1 MVYWISNPDATA
13 GAKLYTG
20 AKLQKATRSIRLM
33 NTNPSESGRFAQRA
47 LSHAQVLAKTGRGSA
62 TVAEK
67 QAAEYV
73 QAQLKSLGLDNAH
86 VQPFL
91 GLRSIWLFFALAF
104 GMALVGHAAFWFLRH
119 PLGNVPALIVS
130 LVAFGMSGYL
140 LWCKFT
146 FRDFPLRTTLPHAPS
161 QNVLAVIPPAG
172 EVSRRLV
179 LVGHLDSHRAVF
191 WFATN
196 FLVTLF
202 ALSGVVCIYGVFLAI
217 PLYALFVLTH
227 WQIFAWLGLAL
238 AFFHFL
244 GWFTGVTADL
254 GQYSPGAND
263 NASAVGT
270 VLALAERLKMQPLQN
285 TEIWLAFTGCEETG
299 CDGMLTL
306 LKEHGSTLKDALF
319 VDFELVGIGD
329 SLSYVHEEGNLHRR
343 IIPPAIEALV
353 NEVGKPYGVH
363 PAITPLI
370 GASTEGG
377 TLWELGFKAVC
388 FSAHHQGSPILPEW
402 HRLTDTP
409 DRLQINT
416 LERVQSLAWDLLHRF
431 DQ

>member
-1 MVYWISNPDATA
+1 MS
-13 GAKLYTG
+13 
-20 AKLQKATRSIRLM
+20 
-33 NTNPSESGRFAQRA
+33 TNPTDSARFALRA
-47 LSHAQVLAKTGRGSA
+47 LSHAQVIAKNGRGSA
-62 TVAEK
+62 TIAEK
-67 QAAEYV
+67 QAAEYT
-73 QAQLKSLGLDNAH
+73 QAQLKSLGLEDVH
-86 VQPFL
+86 MQPFL

-104 GMALVGHAAFWFLRH
+104 GLALVGHAAYWFLRH
-119 PLGNVPALIVS
+119 PLGNVPALLIS
-130 LVAFGMSGYL
+130 LAAFGLSGYL
-140 LWCKFT
+140 LWRKFT

-161 QNVLAVIPPAG
+161 QNVIAVIPPVG
-172 EVSRRLV
+172 EVHRRLV

-202 ALSGVVCIYGVFLAI
+202 AISGVVCIYGVYLAI
-217 PLYALFVLTH
+217 PLYALAVLMH
-227 WQIFAWLGLAL
+227 WQILAWLGLVL

-244 GWFTGVTADL
+244 GWFSGVTADL

-270 VLALAERLKMQPLQN
+270 VLALAERLKAQPLHT
-285 TEIWLAFTGCEETG
+285 TEVWLAFTGCEETG
-299 CDGMLTL
+299 CDGMLAL
-306 LKEHGSTLKDALF
+306 LKEYGGMLKDALF

-329 SLSYVHEEGNLHRR
+329 GLSYVREEGNLHRR
-343 IIPPAIEALV
+343 SIPTDVEALV
-353 NEVGKPYGVH
+353 NEVGKPYGLH

-409 DRLQINT
+409 DRLQVNT
-416 LERVQSLAWDLLHRF
+416 LERVHALAWDLLQRF
-431 DQ
+431 NQ

>member
-1 MVYWISNPDATA
+1 M
-13 GAKLYTG
+13 
-20 AKLQKATRSIRLM
+20 SINL
-33 NTNPSESGRFAQRA
+33 TDSAHFAERA
-47 LSHAQVLAKTGRGSA
+47 LSHAQVLARSGRGSA
-62 TVAEK
+62 TAAEK
-67 QAAEYV
+67 QAAEYT
-73 QAQLKSLGLDNAH
+73 QAQLKSLGLEDVH
-86 VQPFL
+86 MQPFL

-104 GMALVGHAAFWFLRH
+104 GMALVGHAAFWFLRQ
-119 PLGNVPALIVS
+119 PLGYVPALIIS
-130 LVAFGMSGYL
+130 LIALGLSGTM

-146 FRDFPLRTTLPHAPS
+146 FRDYPLRTTLPHAPS
-161 QNVLAVIPPAG
+161 QNVIAVIPPVG
-172 EVSRRLV
+172 EVRRRLV

-202 ALSGVVCIYGVFLAI
+202 VISGVVCIYGVFLAI
-217 PLYALFVLTH
+217 PLYALFVLTQ
-227 WQIFAWLGLAL
+227 WQIFAWLGLVL
-238 AFFHFL
+238 AIFHFL
-244 GWFTGVTADL
+244 GWFSGVTADL

-270 VLALAERLKMQPLQN
+270 VLALAERLIMQPLQN

-299 CDGMLTL
+299 CDGMLAL
-306 LKEHGSTLKDALF
+306 LKGHGSMLKDALF

-329 SLSYVHEEGNLHRR
+329 RISYVHEEGNLHRR
-343 IIPPAIEALV
+343 VIPTKVETLI
-353 NEVGKPYGVH
+353 NEVGKPYGLH
-363 PAITPLI
+363 PATTPLI

-377 TLWELGFKAVC
+377 TLWELGYKAVC

-409 DRLQINT
+409 DHLQMNT
-416 LERVQSLAWDLLHRF
+416 LERVHSLAWDLLQRF

>member
-1 MVYWISNPDATA
+1 MRVVYWRSNPDTTRHA
-13 GAKLYTG
+13 GSNLREVA
-20 AKLQKATRSIRLM
+20 RIIHIV
-33 NTNPSESGRFAQRA
+33 NTHPTESGRFAQRA
-47 LSHAQVLAKTGRGSA
+47 LSHVQVLAKSGRGSA
-62 TVAEK
+62 TAGEK
-67 QAAEYV
+67 QAAEYT
-73 QAQLKSLGLDNAH
+73 QAQLKSLGLEDVH
-86 VQPFL
+86 MQPFL
-91 GLRSIWLFFALAF
+91 GLRSIWLFFALSF

-119 PLGNVPALIVS
+119 PLGNLTALIIS
-130 LVAFGMSGYL
+130 LAGFGLSAYL

-161 QNVLAVIPPAG
+161 QNVFAVIPPEG

-196 FLVTLF
+196 FLVTIF
-202 ALSGVVCIYGVFLAI
+202 AVSGVVCIYGVFLAI
-217 PLYALFVLTH
+217 PLYALFVVTH
-227 WQIFAWLGLAL
+227 WQIFAWLGLVL
-238 AFFHFL
+238 AFLHFL

-270 VLALAERLKMQPLQN
+270 VLALAERLHMQPLQN

-306 LKEHGSTLKDALF
+306 LKEHGGMLKDALF

-329 SLSYVHEEGNLHRR
+329 CLSYVHEEGNLHRR
-343 IIPPAIEALV
+343 TIPPAVEALV
-353 NEVGKPYGVH
+353 NEVGKPYGLH
-363 PAITPLI
+363 AATAPLT

-377 TLWELGFKAVC
+377 MLWELGFKAVC

-409 DRLQINT
+409 DRLQVNT
-416 LERVQSLAWDLLHRF
+416 LERAHSLAWDLLQRF